1 MVLGEGGR
9 VTAKEYLRQLK
20 TLDCLIKAKELEKE
34 RLDDLATKIS
44 VNLSERVQGG
54 GNGGTEN
61 AIIKALEIEEQ
72 IESDIKR
79 LCDLRVRAI
88 GLIDKLENDKYRVVL
103 SMYYVSNLTFE
114 QIAENTGLSSRWIHK
129 LRGRALK
136 EFEKYMISS

>member
-1 MVLGEGGR
+1 M
-9 VTAKEYLRQLK
+9 TAEEYLRQLK

-34 RLDDLATKIS
+34 RLDDLTTKTS
-44 VNLSERVQGG
+44 VNLYERVQGG
-54 GNGGTEN
+54 GGGGTEN

-79 LCDLRVRAI
+79 LCDLRVRVI
-88 GLIDKLENDKYRVVL
+88 GLIDKLDNDKYRVVL

-114 QIAENTGLSSRWIHK
+114 QIAENTGLSYRWIHK

>member
-1 MVLGEGGR
+1 M
-9 VTAKEYLRQLK
+9 TAKEYLRQLK
-20 TLDCLIKAKELEKE
+20 TLDRLIKAKELEKE

-114 QIAENTGLSSRWIHK
+114 QIAENTGLSPRWIHK

>member
-1 MVLGEGGR
+1 M
-9 VTAKEYLRQLK
+9 
-20 TLDCLIKAKELEKE
+20 
-34 RLDDLATKIS
+34 DDLTTKTS

-54 GNGGTEN
+54 GSGGTEN
-61 AIIKALEIEEQ
+61 AIIKALEIEKQ

-88 GLIDKLENDKYRVVL
+88 GLIDKLDNDKYRVVL

-114 QIAENTGLSSRWIHK
+114 QIAEDTHMSFRWIHK
-129 LRGRALK
+129 LHGRALK

>member
-1 MVLGEGGR
+1 M
-9 VTAKEYLRQLK
+9 TAKEYLRQLK
-20 TLDCLIKAKELEKE
+20 TLDCLIKAKLLEKE
-34 RLDDLATKIS
+34 RIRALSTK
-44 VNLSERVQGG
+44 VTAGNKERVQGG
-54 GNGGTEN
+54 GSGGTEN

-72 IESDIKR
+72 IENDIKR

-88 GLIDKLENDKYRVVL
+88 GLIDKLDNDKYRVVL

-114 QIAENTGLSSRWIHK
+114 QIAENTGLSYRWIHK